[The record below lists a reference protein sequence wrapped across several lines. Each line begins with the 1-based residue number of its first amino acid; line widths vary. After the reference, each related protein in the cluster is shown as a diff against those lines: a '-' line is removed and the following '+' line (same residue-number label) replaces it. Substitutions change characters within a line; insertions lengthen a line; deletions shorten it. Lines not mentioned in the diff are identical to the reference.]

1 MKKSLFGFSAKVAM
15 AVLAVCSFVLTSCY
29 EKQQPTPQ
37 ENPVYYVVGTVYDAT
52 TSAVV
57 NASVKVNNQAVTVS
71 NGSFITEVASAG
83 AVTVAAEAKG
93 YVSVSRTVQVAPA
106 GYNQVSVTTADIAMV
121 PVGEEIPESGKKAGS
136 LTAAE
141 LAKSFGFPEGLE
153 MGKDGMF
160 AICEEVD
167 VESHAGDAHDAHDAH
182 GYDAHDSHASYTHNP
197 YPVEYTYYTGGYIW
211 DFASVDVV
219 VDDVMETI
227 CNVNMESAL
236 LGKSFKNFKTAKASK
251 VLNEDGSQ
259 CLLCYYVHY
268 NFKQVEVT
276 YVFGGVAYVANCVIP
291 VNTTLVPVYDTH
303 DTHDGHD
310 THGFNPDPS
319 HGVGGGAA
327 DAE

>member
-29 EKQQPTPQ
+29 EKPQPTPQ

-57 NASVKVNNQAVTVS
+57 NASVKVNNAAVTVT

-83 AVTVAAEAKG
+83 NVTVAAEAKG

-121 PVGEEIPESGKKAGS
+121 PVGEEIPVSGTEPAS
-136 LTAAE
+136 LTAAQ
-141 LAKSFGFPEGLE
+141 LAKTFGFPEGLE
-153 MGKDGMF
+153 MGENGLF
-160 AICEEVD
+160 AICEEFD
-167 VESHAGDAHDAHDAH
+167 VESHAG
-182 GYDAHDSHASYTHNP
+182 DAHDSHASYTHNP
-197 YPVEYTYYTGGYIW
+197 YPVEYTYYKGGYIW
-211 DFASVDVV
+211 NYEEVDVV
-219 VDDVMETI
+219 IDAVMTAI
-227 CNVNMESAL
+227 CNSEMKSVV
-236 LGKSFKNFKTAKASK
+236 LGDNFKKFETAKATK

-259 CLLCYYVHY
+259 CLLCYYVHH

-276 YVFGGVAYVANCVIP
+276 YVLGGVAYTAVCVAP

-310 THGFNPDPS
+310 THGFNPDPN

>member
-29 EKQQPTPQ
+29 EKPQPTPQ

-52 TSAVV
+52 TSAVI
-57 NASVKVNNQAVTVS
+57 NANVTVGGKAVTVS
-71 NGSFITEVASAG
+71 NGAFITEVASAG
-83 AVTVAAEAKG
+83 DVTVAAEAKG
-93 YVSVSRTVQVAPA
+93 YLPVSKIVKVAAA
-106 GYNQVSVTTADIAMV
+106 GYNQISVTTADIAMV
-121 PVGEEIPESGKKAGS
+121 PEGEEIPESGMKAAS
-136 LTAAE
+136 LTAAQ

-160 AICEEVD
+160 AICEEFD

-182 GYDAHDSHASYTHNP
+182 DSHASFTHNP

-211 DFASVDVV
+211 NYETVDVI
-219 VDDVMETI
+219 VDNVMETI
-227 CNVNMESAL
+227 CNVNMKSAL
-236 LGKSFKNFKTAKASK
+236 IGDNFKDFKTAKASK
-251 VLNEDGSQ
+251 VLNADGSQ

-276 YVFGGVAYVANCVIP
+276 YVFGGEVYTAICVIP
-291 VNTTLVPVYDTH
+291 VDTTLVPVYDTH

-310 THGFNPDPS
+310 THGFNPDPN